1 VWVLPGAPRGEAAR
15 GAGTAVTS
23 SRRKALTSAV
33 IVLAIGLHAV
43 PVLYRSERGTLWP
56 FMQWSMYKN
65 SRKAGPID
73 TRQRRI
79 LAITSRGVTD
89 TVTPHLLG
97 LSITVLK
104 QRYLVPI
111 GTGDLSP
118 APELI
123 QRLNRDRADPVVE
136 LRLEGETYTIT
147 DTGIVKTSDPVVVY
161 RPDVAGSR

>member
-1 VWVLPGAPRGEAAR
+1 
-15 GAGTAVTS
+15 
-23 SRRKALTSAV
+23 
-33 IVLAIGLHAV
+33 
-43 PVLYRSERGTLWP
+43 
-56 FMQWSMYKN
+56 
-65 SRKAGPID
+65 
-73 TRQRRI
+73 
-79 LAITSRGVTD
+79 
-89 TVTPHLLG
+89 
-97 LSITVLK
+97 
-104 QRYLVPI
+104 VPI